1 MMRQAR
7 EDPVQAV
14 KKGGIFLRPQYASA
28 MARTPDHAGALV
40 AQLPALRRYAVAL
53 TGNAALADDLVQDCL
68 ERALRHGQQ
77 LQEVQSLAAWL
88 RRILHNLYIDE
99 IRRRR
104 GRFQDISEM
113 ADTVELSIPAQ
124 DNAAAGDFIKAINA
138 LNLEQRQIV
147 LLAGLEELSYREIAE
162 ELGIPV
168 GTVMSRLARARARLR
183 ELLEH
188 GEDAKVIPLSR
199 VKP

>member
-1 MMRQAR
+1 
-7 EDPVQAV
+7 
-14 KKGGIFLRPQYASA
+14 
-28 MARTPDHAGALV
+28 MARTPDHADALV

-68 ERALRHGQQ
+68 ERALRQGHE
-77 LQEVQSLAAWL
+77 LEKVQSLAAWL
-88 RRILHNLYIDE
+88 RRVLHNLYIDE

-104 GRFQDISEM
+104 GRFEDISEM
-113 ADTVELSIPAQ
+113 ADTMELSIPAQ
-124 DNAAAGDFIKAINA
+124 DIAGARDFTKAINA

-147 LLAGLEELSYREIAE
+147 LLAGLEELSYREIAG

-188 GEDAKVIPLSR
+188 GGDANVIPLAR